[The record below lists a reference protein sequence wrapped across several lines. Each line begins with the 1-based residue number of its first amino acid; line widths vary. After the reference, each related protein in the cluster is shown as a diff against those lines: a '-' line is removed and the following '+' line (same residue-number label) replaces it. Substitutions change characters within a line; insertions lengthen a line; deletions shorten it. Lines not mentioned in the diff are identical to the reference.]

1 MTNVQV
7 DLQNAFIKDRLAKVN
22 LAVNTLAA
30 LGLTVYSVTIET
42 TSPSIKVHQA
52 RACDQLKSGVYRYY
66 NDGGR
71 RRTERVAFVADCQ
84 VRWEE
89 YA

>member
-1 MTNVQV
+1 MTNAQV
-7 DLQNAFIKDRLAKVN
+7 DLQNAFIKERLAKVN

-30 LGLTVYSVTIET
+30 LGLTVCSVNIEA
-42 TSPSIKVHQA
+42 TSPQIKVRTG
-52 RACDQLKSGVYRYY
+52 RACEQLESAITRYY
-66 NDGGR
+66 SDGGS